1 MFYVAGKWGTTV
13 STHPTMLPR
22 ANNKKW
28 RFLGTAITGI
38 YVLCCREVRDYS
50 IDTSY
55 NAPRA
60 SNKKWRFLGTAITG
74 IYVLC
79 CREVRDYS
87 IDTSYNAPRASNK
100 KWRFL
105 GTAITGIYVLCCREV
120 RDYSIDTVSYNA
132 PRASN
137 KKDSTSY
144 NEDSLVQ
151 PLQESMFYVAGKWG
165 TTVSTH
171 PTMLQEQ
178 VIKSEDSLVQPLQES
193 MFYVAGKW
201 GTTVS
206 THPTMLPEQIIKVKI
221 PWYSHYRNLCS
232 MLQGSEGLQYRH
244 ILQCSKSK

>member
-1 MFYVAGKWGTTV
+1 
-13 STHPTMLPR
+13 MLQGSEGLQYR
-22 ANNKKW
+22 HILQCSKSKNK
-28 RFLGTAITGI
+28 
-38 YVLCCREVRDYS
+38 S
-50 IDTSY
+50 
-55 NAPRA
+55 
-60 SNKKWRFLGTAITG
+60 
-74 IYVLC
+74 
-79 CREVRDYS
+79 
-87 IDTSYNAPRASNK
+87 
-100 KWRFL
+100 
-105 GTAITGIYVLCCREV
+105 
-120 RDYSIDTVSYNA
+120 
-132 PRASN
+132 
-137 KKDSTSY
+137 
-144 NEDSLVQ
+144 EDSLVQ

-206 THPTMLPEQIIKVKI
+206 THPTMLQEQVIKSEDSLVQPLQESMFYVAGKWGTTVSTHPTMLQEQVIKVKI